1 MKELDKLIAGFRQF
15 RKRYYEDEPE
25 LYQQLVYKGQSPK
38 ALVIAC
44 CDSRVHPAQVMDT
57 DPGDIFVVRN
67 VANIV
72 PPCQED
78 GKSHGTS
85 AAIEFAV
92 KLLGVKHIIIFGHG
106 QCGGVRSLMEG
117 KHQGH
122 KHGFIDSWMDIVAPA
137 REKVLKEHRNATFDD
152 QCKACEQA
160 VIEISVNNL
169 MTFPWISD
177 MVSKNNLFV
186 HGWYFDIEQGELY
199 ARTAN
204 GDFRPLGAEAASV

>member
-1 MKELDKLIAGFRQF
+1 MNELEKLVAGFRQF

-25 LYQQLVYKGQSPK
+25 LFRQLINKGQSPK

-67 VANIV
+67 VANVV
-72 PPCQED
+72 PPYQDD

-92 KLLGVKHIIIFGHG
+92 KHLGVKHIIIFGHG

-117 KHQGH
+117 KHQDH
-122 KHGFIDSWMDIVAPA
+122 KHGFIDAWMDIVAPA
-137 REKVLKEHRNATFDD
+137 REKVIREHSDASFDD
-152 QCKACEQA
+152 QCRACERA

-169 MTFPWISD
+169 MTFPWIRE
-177 MVSKNNLFV
+177 MVARNCLYV
-186 HGWYFDIEQGELY
+186 HGWYFDIEQGILFE
-199 ARTAN
+199 RDN
-204 GDFRPLGAEAASV
+204 SGKGFSPVC

>member
-1 MKELDKLIAGFRQF
+1 MNELEKLIAGFRQF

-25 LYQQLVYKGQSPK
+25 LFKQLINKGQSPK

-67 VANIV
+67 VANVV
-72 PPCQED
+72 PPCQDD

-92 KLLGVKHIIIFGHG
+92 KHLGVKHIIIFGHG

-117 KHQGH
+117 KHQDH
-122 KHGFIDSWMDIVAPA
+122 KHGFIDAWMDIVAPA
-137 REKVLKEHRNATFDD
+137 REKILKEHRDAAFDD
-152 QCKACEQA
+152 QCRACELA
-160 VIEISVNNL
+160 VIDISVNNL
-169 MTFPWISD
+169 MTFPWIRE
-177 MVSKNNLFV
+177 MVVRNNLFI
-186 HGWYFDIEQGELY
+186 HGWYFDIEQGILFE
-199 ARTAN
+199 RDKSEK
-204 GDFRPLGAEAASV
+204 GFSPIC